1 MGKILD
7 AMDQQNLGGT
17 IKGTALLDLTKG
29 GVNGN
34 IPVIGKIG
42 TDGKNFEAWV
52 SNHAYVSQDVIA
64 VVLKTPMFFDFLPN
78 PEKWKMTWKS
88 LFEVHAMS
96 ITGLNSGLTV
106 ETEEEELGGTGEFQE
121 SIKDTKKARTTI
133 TLEVKEK
140 MNKSVQKY
148 IDYVIRYGQK
158 DYITKKPL
166 VSDFIDDINAIA
178 GGYTPDYYTGTVLF
192 IEPDIT
198 RKGVVDA
205 WFSTQIFFKGNG
217 DRTGKRQLAGGGEG
231 LTLSLSLASIT
242 LSTDKV
248 FDLAEQLLPTLT
260 SIQTIGS
267 DMELSETAVPAEI
280 AEDPNY

>member
-1 MGKILD
+1 MSKILD
-7 AMDQQNLGGT
+7 AMDNTNYGGA
-17 IKGTALLDLTKG
+17 IRGAGLLDLTQG

-42 TDGKNFEAWV
+42 KDGKNYEAWV

-64 VVLKTPMFFDFLPN
+64 VVMKTPLFFDFLPN
-78 PEKWKMTWKS
+78 PEKWKKTWKA
-88 LFEVHAMS
+88 LFEVHPIS

-121 SIKDTKKARTTI
+121 TIRDVKKARTTLTI
-133 TLEVKEK
+133 EVKEK
-140 MNKSVQKY
+140 MNKSIQKF
-148 IDYVIRYGQK
+148 IDYIIRYGQK

-166 VSDFIDDINAIA
+166 VSDFISDINAIA

-198 RKGVVDA
+198 RKAVVDA

-217 DRTGKRQLAGGGEG
+217 DRTGKRQLASGGEG

-248 FDLAEQLLPTLT
+248 FDLAEKLLPTLT
-260 SIQTIGS
+260 TIKTIGS
-267 DMELSETAVPAEI
+267 DIELSEADI
-280 AEDPNY
+280 APDLKE